1 MAIQVGQSVTTT
13 LSPNLKLKEYV
24 MKPEVNAVL
33 QEVKASL
40 AQTHQPAPLMPDFK
54 TMSIMEATKW
64 CLLEGN
70 IDNSNE
76 IAQLTGKSLPTVQT
90 ALWKLRNPKKVKAQY
105 RRAKKL
111 RDIKAG
117 VVKEGVKAT
126 KPTKVA
132 KPKITNGQYDDGMD
146 TPYRDSIMRRGGSF
160 NLPQSL
166 AKATQWLAEGATK
179 TTNIHNE
186 LMTENHRLK
195 ILIEHYESLL
205 FKGGK

>member
-1 MAIQVGQSVTTT
+1 
-13 LSPNLKLKEYV
+13 

-33 QEVKASL
+33 QEVKAQL
-40 AQTHQPAPLMPDFK
+40 AQTQPTMPDFK
-54 TMSIMEATKW
+54 AMSIMEATKW

-117 VVKEGVKAT
+117 VIKEGVKA
-126 KPTKVA
+126 KGK
-132 KPKITNGQYDDGMD
+132 KPKIVDGSYEDGME
-146 TPYRDSIMRRGGSF
+146 TPWRDAIQRRGGSF
-160 NLPQSL
+160 ELPQSL
-166 AKATQWLAEGATK
+166 AKATRMLAEKAEGETK

-186 LMTENHRLK
+186 LMAENRRLK
-195 ILIEHYESLL
+195 ILLDHYESLL

>member
-1 MAIQVGQSVTTT
+1 
-13 LSPNLKLKEYV
+13 

-33 QEVKASL
+33 QEVKAQL
-40 AQTHQPAPLMPDFK
+40 ANPQPTMPDFK
-54 TMSIMEATKW
+54 TLSIMEATKW
-64 CLLEGN
+64 CIEHG
-70 IDNSNE
+70 ITKAPD
-76 IAQLTGKSLPTVQT
+76 IANTTGKQVNTIHT
-90 ALWKLRNPKKVKAQY
+90 AMWKLRNPKRVKVLA
-105 RRAKKL
+105 RRAKKV
-111 RDIKAG
+111 RDLKAG
-117 VVKEGVKAT
+117 VVKEGVKAI
-126 KPTKVA
+126 KVV

-146 TPYRDSIMRRGGSF
+146 TPWRDAIQRRGGSF